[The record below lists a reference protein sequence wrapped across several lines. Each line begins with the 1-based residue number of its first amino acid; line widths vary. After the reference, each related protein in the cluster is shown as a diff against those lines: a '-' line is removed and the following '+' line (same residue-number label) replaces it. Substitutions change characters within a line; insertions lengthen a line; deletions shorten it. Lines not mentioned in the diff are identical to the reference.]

1 MKRFLAFSS
10 VFLFLILV
18 FNTILYFISKEI
30 YIGKYSDYPRHFK
43 SYLLSDSHGLPL
55 SNFLKKKGIYNF
67 SVASES
73 YFDMSR
79 KINFLIKHKI
89 VDTIYIS
96 ADDHTL
102 SPYREI
108 ANNLDK
114 SIFYTNMDD
123 YTSFFEFIVNRY
135 MLYYLVIFQPKP
147 RDVIRNYFF
156 SPIKHF
162 FEEKSRQKESRK
174 SQVWDKFTENKRI
187 ELSRMRAREQFNF
200 EARSIKLKNKLLE
213 MVQMCKQHKIVL
225 IGVKFP
231 LSKEYIHE
239 ISGKSFY
246 ADEILRSKGVKVLD
260 FKNVFQSKTDFF
272 INQDHLNEKGG
283 KAFVEL
289 FEESID

>member
-10 VFLFLILV
+10 VFMFLILV
-18 FNTILYFISKEI
+18 FNTTLYFISKEV
-30 YIGKYSDYPRHFK
+30 YLGKYSDYPRHFK

-55 SNFLKKKGIYNF
+55 SNFLEKKGIYNF
-67 SVASES
+67 SEASES

-79 KINFLIKHKI
+79 KINFLIKHKL
-89 VDTIYIS
+89 VDTIYLT
-96 ADDHTL
+96 ADDHEL
-102 SPYREI
+102 SPYREK

-114 SIFYTNMDD
+114 SIFYTNADD
-123 YTSFFEFIVNRY
+123 YTSFFDFIVNRY
-135 MLYYLVIFQPKP
+135 MLYYLVVFQPKP
-147 RDVIRNYFF
+147 RDIIRSYFF
-156 SPIKHF
+156 SPMKQF
-162 FEEKSRQKESRK
+162 FEVKSGKKETEK

-200 EARSIKLKNKLLE
+200 EGRSIKLKNKLLE
-213 MVQMCKQHKIVL
+213 IVQTCKQHKIVL

-239 ISGKSFY
+239 ISGKLFN
-246 ADEILRSKGVKVLD
+246 ADKILTSKGVKVLD

-289 FEESID
+289 FEESIN